1 MMLCWLQSR
10 QSSNEA
16 VNSKNQRTGLN
27 ENNGDPLRMSTTSIL
42 SELESAEVGEIT
54 ERPDY
59 ENLSTSAVLH
69 YCKCKILRPYLRLL
83 GVMGLRPTSGDDIE
97 CSPCYSIFANLHTFQ
112 VLIFMC
118 IGYVLQYTACFRR
131 DRGFCYTLM
140 RIDHELVSN
149 TTKELQYERICYGS
163 IAFSYAIPSIL
174 HLSAYLYAV
183 YLFRIRENE
192 QLQNLME
199 RAFLMSSDPSDRGS
213 QKRLVRILWL
223 FIVLSIIWM
232 IIALITVNLMM
243 ARGIIVFQW
252 LHSSPDQL
260 KTVLKFFL
268 IVCTL
273 WHDMVQGTIIT
284 SYCLQ
289 GQLLM
294 SHLYFLRTKLLQ
306 HTLAPLDWMK
316 EISEFKKLLKYFND
330 DFGPAVCIYTVVN
343 FSWAA
348 AGILWLLKYDNVDV
362 QSSPIIYISIIN
374 VSLWV
379 VISLA
384 PFIQAAR
391 LTSACSTIQGIGH
404 EIRVR
409 PFVYQDTPGSDLDT
423 ILLYASSLNMC
434 ARLFRVPI
442 TGRYLL
448 LALTVGSIVML
459 ILGQC
464 HFLSGL

>member
-149 TTKELQYERICYGS
+149 TTKELQ
-163 IAFSYAIPSIL
+163 
-174 HLSAYLYAV
+174 
-183 YLFRIRENE
+183 IRENE